1 MQYMRFLKSNF
12 LIEIII
18 MIYLKKKFLKLS
30 FYNLKKEIIFIL
42 FISIFLFEIA
52 LISHRVGFYFNNL
65 FNFYKKEQGLE
76 NVMIKKST
84 LHQIH
89 QTIIENEINNFSLDT
104 VSLTNEINYPFENLF
119 QRVVEISYPILFDTS
134 SKFVISGSLK
144 KIDQCK
150 IINTKKNIIL
160 YGC

>member
-1 MQYMRFLKSNF
+1 
-12 LIEIII
+12 
-18 MIYLKKKFLKLS
+18 
-30 FYNLKKEIIFIL
+30 
-42 FISIFLFEIA
+42 
-52 LISHRVGFYFNNL
+52 
-65 FNFYKKEQGLE
+65 
-76 NVMIKKST
+76 MIKKST

-119 QRVVEISYPILFDTS
+119 QRVVEISYPILFDPS

>member
-12 LIEIII
+12 LIKIII
-18 MIYLKKKFLKLS
+18 MIYVKKKFLKLS
-30 FYNLKKEIIFIL
+30 SYNLKKKIVFIF
-42 FISIFLFEIA
+42 FISIFLFEII

-65 FNFYKKEQGLE
+65 FNFYKKEQGLV
-76 NVMIKKST
+76 NVMIKNSS

-89 QTIIENEINNFSLDT
+89 QTIIENKISNFSLDT

-119 QRVVEISYPILFDTS
+119 QRVVEISYPILFERS
-134 SKFVISGSLK
+134 SKFVISGSLR

-150 IINTKKNIIL
+150 VISTKKNIIL

>member
-1 MQYMRFLKSNF
+1 
-12 LIEIII
+12 
-18 MIYLKKKFLKLS
+18 MIYVKKKFLKLS
-30 FYNLKKEIIFIL
+30 LYNLKKKIIFIF
-42 FISIFLFEIA
+42 FISIFLFEII

-119 QRVVEISYPILFDTS
+119 QRVVEISYPILFDPS

-150 IINTKKNIIL
+150 IINKKKNIIL